1 MPQLLKSPPKTQT
14 HNSPPQPAPP
24 LHSVKKLGLWM
35 LFWLC
40 LLDVSINRLFPYP
53 KKVNSTPS
61 NLTRYFDYGR
71 SIEGKLNR
79 MVQKSVAN
87 SDVIIDS
94 GWIDPKAWENLPQ
107 SPQGDDD
114 LLLAEYGMSYS
125 ADALQALAE
134 VDGKITMRSIGGASA
149 PPNHS
154 LAAFKADTQ
163 NQNADVVMIGILASS
178 VNRMN
183 SLSGMSWTY
192 EHPTPYTYPYYYLN
206 NQNDLEAIAPA
217 ITTADDFVDAFNR
230 KDDNWQRLQTQMEQY
245 DQAFDPFVF
254 HHNLSDRSAI
264 IRLIRRGWASR
275 ARSIGEKS
283 LFTPESGFNPE
294 APEIKTLKAILT
306 EFVTQVKNA
315 DQTPVILLL
324 NNQGYGSSLYDVLAE
339 HVNSLD
345 ALIVSTHEIVPA
357 EDPKNFLGG
366 SHFTPEANRKIG
378 KVLQTKIRAEHP
390 HKQAQEESK

>member
-1 MPQLLKSPPKTQT
+1 
-14 HNSPPQPAPP
+14 
-24 LHSVKKLGLWM
+24 M
-35 LFWLC
+35 LFWLF
-40 LLDVSINRLFPYP
+40 LVDVGINLLFPFP
-53 KKVNSTPS
+53 TKVNPTPS

-79 MVQKSVAN
+79 MVQESAAN
-87 SDVIIDS
+87 SDAIIDS
-94 GWIDPKAWENLPQ
+94 GWLDPESWENLPQ
-107 SPQGDDD
+107 APQGDDD
-114 LLLAEYGMSYS
+114 LLLTGYGMSYS
-125 ADALQALAE
+125 YDAMQALAE
-134 VDGKITMRSIGGASA
+134 VDGNITMRDIGGPSA

-154 LAAFKADTQ
+154 WAAFKADTQ
-163 NQNADVVMIGILASS
+163 RQNADVVMIGILASS
-178 VNRMN
+178 INRMN
-183 SLSGMSWTY
+183 SLSGLSWTY
-192 EHPTPYTYPYYYLN
+192 EHPSPYTYPYYYLN
-206 NQNDLEAIAPA
+206 QKNELAAIAPA

-306 EFVTQVKNA
+306 EFVTQVKDA

-345 ALIVSTHEIVPA
+345 ALVVSTHEIVPA